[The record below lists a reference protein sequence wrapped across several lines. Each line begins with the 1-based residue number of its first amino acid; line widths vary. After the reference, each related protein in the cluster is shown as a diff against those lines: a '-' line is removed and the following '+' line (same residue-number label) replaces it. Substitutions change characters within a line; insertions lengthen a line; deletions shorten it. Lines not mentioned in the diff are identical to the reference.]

1 LWEVAVGFIE
11 GGALVV
17 GVDPGVGF
25 VFVAE
30 DVVDGKVEAY
40 FFYPFGFDGVAN
52 KDVVDEVGV

>member
-1 LWEVAVGFIE
+1 MWEVAVGFIE

-30 DVVDGKVEAY
+30 DVVDGEVEAY
-40 FFYPFGFDGVAN
+40 FFYPFGLYGITDE
-52 KDVVDEVGV
+52 DVVDEVGI